1 MCVTISGKVFRSTC
15 MIIMLFIVI
24 RLYSK
29 VKNTFCGSVL
39 IYEHPFSV
47 AENVGYSL
55 LPSAAHMLLPV
66 LQ

>member
-1 MCVTISGKVFRSTC
+1 